1 MILHISND
9 YSGSTVYMNLI
20 RELDALAISQ
30 IVYNPIREVS
40 RIGKNAVTLNQK
52 GSEIIYRSILNYHID
67 RVFYPWK
74 VYKTLKDIQKQVD
87 FSKIKYI
94 HAHTWYSDGG
104 VAYELSKK
112 YNIPYIVGVR
122 STDLN
127 LFQKKLKYLH
137 TYGRKILTH
146 ADKVILISA
155 SYKERVLNQ
164 KSLQSI
170 RKSLEDKI
178 EVIPNGIDPYWLNNI
193 TEKQLP
199 NTLAS
204 KFIYI
209 GNFNKG
215 KNVLNLMRAIIKLN
229 EKGTACTLDLVGGG
243 GTDEQEILK
252 LIKKHQDLFINHG
265 KVYDKEELKNLYR
278 AADAFAMPSRN
289 ETFGLV
295 YVEAMTQGLPVL
307 YTAKEGVDGFYTDK
321 IGEKVSKGA
330 NLQEI
335 ANALEKMIKN
345 YDSYKIP
352 IKGIKQNHDWSLIA
366 MRYKEIYGM

>member
-1 MILHISND
+1 
-9 YSGSTVYMNLI
+9 MNLI
-20 RELDALAISQ
+20 RELDILTVPQ
-30 IVYNPIREVS
+30 IVYNAIREVS
-40 RIGKNAVTLNQK
+40 RIGKNAVTLNQQDSK
-52 GSEIIYRSILNYHID
+52 IIYRPILNYHID

-74 VYKTLKDIQKQVD
+74 VFKTLKDIQKQID
-87 FSKIKYI
+87 FSKVKFI

-112 YNIPYIVGVR
+112 YNIPYIVTIR
-122 STDLN
+122 NTDIN

-137 TYGRKILTH
+137 TFGRKILAH

-155 SYKERVLNQ
+155 SYRKRVLNQ

-178 EVIPNGIDPYWLNNI
+178 EVNPNGVDPFWLNNI
-193 TEKQLP
+193 TEKQIKS
-199 NTLAS
+199 TGTS

-215 KNVLNLMRAIIKLN
+215 KNVLNLILAIIKLN
-229 EKGTACTLDLVGGG
+229 EKGIACTLDLVGGG
-243 GTDEQEILK
+243 GADEQEILE
-252 LIKKHQDLFINHG
+252 LIKKHPNLFINHG
-265 KVYDKEELKNLYR
+265 KVYDKEKLKSLYR
-278 AADAFAMPSRN
+278 AADTFVMPSRN

-307 YTAKEGVDGFYTDK
+307 YTAKEGIDGFYTDE
-321 IGEKVSKGA
+321 IGEKVSKTA
-330 NLQEI
+330 DSIEI
-335 ANALEKMIKN
+335 ANVLEKMIKN

-352 IKGIKQNHDWSLIA
+352 IEEIKQNHDWSLIA
-366 MRYKEIYGM
+366 KRYKEIYVM